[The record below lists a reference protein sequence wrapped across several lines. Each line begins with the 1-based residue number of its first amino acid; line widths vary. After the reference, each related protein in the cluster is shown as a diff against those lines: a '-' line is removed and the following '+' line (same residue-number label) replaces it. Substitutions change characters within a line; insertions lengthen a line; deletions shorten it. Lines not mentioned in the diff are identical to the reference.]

1 MTMTT
6 PFEVPALAA
15 RDRSVWSRL
24 FDTVIGSQA
33 RQIEEIVGYLER
45 HQYDLPPEVRI
56 GLERRLYLPM
66 GQDSCR

>member
-6 PFEVPALAA
+6 PFDAPALAA

-24 FDTVIGSQA
+24 FETVIGSQA
-33 RQIEEIVGYLER
+33 RQVEEIAGYLER

-56 GLERRLYLPM
+56 GLERRLCLPI
-66 GQDSCR
+66 GQSSFR